1 MLTKEDIL
9 QIAEIIATAN
19 GHPAPG
25 GYSAMVGDVFDRLTA
40 APTAVTPLIGTQV
53 LTDPAE
59 WPQLPTDTGP
69 VVETKVYA
77 DGSSATGPAPL
88 PLLSPD
94 EQEAAEKIEGPVANT
109 DIAV

>member
-25 GYSAMVGDVFDRLTA
+25 SYSAMVGDVFDRLNAKPEAPLADTSVLPDKAIGDSLPGEGIPA
-40 APTAVTPLIGTQV
+40 APLIGTPV
-53 LTDPAE
+53 LTDPTE
-59 WPQLPTDTGP
+59 WP
-69 VVETKVYA
+69 
-77 DGSSATGPAPL
+77 
-88 PLLSPD
+88 
-94 EQEAAEKIEGPVANT
+94 VAKT